1 MSSFKKFIGVFV
13 ADVLVGVLMLRWY
26 AMQFLYRTME
36 DFLPG
41 LPVTLGATVVMSIIA
56 IILVKKATLPFDRI
70 LKKIPDGYIPTD
82 EDRESALKTTRKV
95 NWVIIGLCI
104 AGFFI
109 GQIIVLA
116 IEVSTGVREFHLLRI
131 AFTIVQ
137 ATIVGM
143 TVAICIIFVY
153 DELISPYRQVL
164 EIHDYTRFANC
175 KTLDMKKRIILL
187 MILGILLSTINT
199 LAVPFEIIN
208 VQKTAPV
215 ENALSYYLLWGFV
228 SCIVSA
234 VPILH
239 ALVVVMKG
247 YQRRIKNSTTIL
259 VDIAKEGDL
268 VSRINISAIDDVGE
282 LVGSINTL
290 MDQLS
295 DMVKNIR
302 GQTDIV
308 SKSAK
313 VLSTVSKDTTDAFKA
328 MDFTMDK
335 IQTESKKQNE
345 LVLAA
350 DKDINNLFAGV
361 KDVEHHV
368 QEQSSSVQ
376 ESSASIA
383 QMAANIASV
392 ADMTKKADVVSE
404 ELSKTTDEGNGYIVE
419 AVKSI
424 QEIQMA
430 SAEVQEI
437 VKTIQKISSQTNLL
451 SMNAAIEAA
460 HAGEFGAGFAVV
472 ADEVRSLASS
482 SATSAKDIQ
491 NRIKDMVE
499 KINQGVRAIEQAGN
513 AFNVIA
519 KNVEENTSLIQTIS
533 RAMEEQQI
541 GAKETM
547 DATAE
552 MVEATQA
559 IRELS
564 MSQSQYAENIKSM
577 METVVN
583 SSGKVGQAVF
593 ENHNASENLVDAL
606 KTVSET
612 VNENS
617 DAVAS
622 MKSAMEKF
630 SV

>member
-26 AMQFLYRTME
+26 AMQFLYRTMGE
-36 DFLPG
+36 FLSG
-41 LPVTLGATVVMSIIA
+41 LPLTLGATIVIA
-56 IILVKKATLPFDRI
+56 IIGLILVKRATLPFDKI
-70 LKKIPDGYIPTD
+70 LKKIPEGYIPTD
-82 EDRESALKTTRKV
+82 EDREYALKTTKKV

-104 AGFFI
+104 VGFFI

-116 IEVSTGVREFHLLRI
+116 IEVVNGVREYHLIRI
-131 AFTIVQ
+131 TFTIVQ

-143 TVAICIIFVY
+143 GVAICIIFVY
-153 DELISPYRQVL
+153 DELIAPYRRIL
-164 EIHDYTRFANC
+164 GIHDYNKFSKYKAVSM
-175 KTLDMKKRIILL
+175 KTKIFLL
-187 MILGILLSTINT
+187 MIVAILLATVNS
-199 LAVPFEIIN
+199 LAVPFQIIN

-215 ENALSYYLLWGFV
+215 ENALGYYLMWGIISCFV
-228 SCIVSA
+228 TA
-234 VPILH
+234 VPLLH
-239 ALVVVMKG
+239 ALFIVMRG
-247 YQRRIKNSTTIL
+247 YQRRINSSTTTL

-268 VSRINISAIDDVGE
+268 VSRLNISSLDDVGE

-290 MDQLS
+290 MDQLG
-295 DMVKNIR
+295 DMVNNIR

-308 SKSAK
+308 AKSAS
-313 VLSTVSKDTTDAFKA
+313 VLSAVSNNTTDAFKA
-328 MDFTMDK
+328 MDSTRDK
-335 IQTESKKQNE
+335 IQSECNKQNE

-404 ELSKTTDEGNGYIVE
+404 ELSKTTEQGNGYIVE

-430 SAEVQEI
+430 SSEVQEI

-499 KINQGVRAIEQAGN
+499 KINSGVRAIEQAGN

-564 MSQSQYAENIKSM
+564 MSQSQYAENIKAM
-577 METVVN
+577 METVVD
-583 SSGKVGQAVF
+583 SSEQVGRAVYA
-593 ENHNASENLVDAL
+593 NQCASENLVEAL
-606 KTVSET
+606 KTVAET

-622 MKSAMEKF
+622 MKSIVEKF